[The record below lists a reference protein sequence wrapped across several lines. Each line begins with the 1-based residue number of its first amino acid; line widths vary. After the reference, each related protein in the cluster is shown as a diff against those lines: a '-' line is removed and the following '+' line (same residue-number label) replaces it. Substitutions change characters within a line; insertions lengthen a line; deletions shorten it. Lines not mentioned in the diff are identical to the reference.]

1 MGHAL
6 KLKLTMMIGWGA
18 IGEFVNAK
26 PIKIPFCMFYV
37 VSSYFE
43 MTLHGGN
50 IGETFISGTLLF

>member
-1 MGHAL
+1 
-6 KLKLTMMIGWGA
+6 MMIGWGA